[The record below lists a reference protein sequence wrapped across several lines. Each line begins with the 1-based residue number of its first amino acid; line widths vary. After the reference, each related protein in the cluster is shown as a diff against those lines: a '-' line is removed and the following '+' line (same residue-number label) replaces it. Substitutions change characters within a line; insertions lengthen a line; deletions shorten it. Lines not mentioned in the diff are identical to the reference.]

1 MHLNFIS
8 SVRVCL
14 EEMCIYVYVFYSEEQ
29 LKSLDDSLF
38 FGWMMV
44 MWDLQLNC
52 KDRRTGRR
60 QVTKTRVSLPAGK
73 KSCNE
78 QNSQLDLI

>member
-38 FGWMMV
+38 FG
-44 MWDLQLNC
+44 
-52 KDRRTGRR
+52 
-60 QVTKTRVSLPAGK
+60 
-73 KSCNE
+73 
-78 QNSQLDLI
+78 